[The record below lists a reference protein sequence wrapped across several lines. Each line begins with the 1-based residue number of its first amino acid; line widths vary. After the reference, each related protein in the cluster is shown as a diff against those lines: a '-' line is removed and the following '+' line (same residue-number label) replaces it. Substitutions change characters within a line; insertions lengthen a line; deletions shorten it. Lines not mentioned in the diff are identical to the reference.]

1 MTVSKSLITIS
12 EELEHYR
19 DSDFDE
25 CDLESLMHSLE
36 AISEDMSDDSSDREF
51 ALYNLCDAQIGAA
64 QRFFED
70 IRAEEEREQELDERR
85 YAFYDNQY

>member
-36 AISEDMSDDSSDREF
+36 AISEDMTDDSK
-51 ALYNLCDAQIGAA
+51 NI
-64 QRFFED
+64 
-70 IRAEEEREQELDERR
+70 
-85 YAFYDNQY
+85 